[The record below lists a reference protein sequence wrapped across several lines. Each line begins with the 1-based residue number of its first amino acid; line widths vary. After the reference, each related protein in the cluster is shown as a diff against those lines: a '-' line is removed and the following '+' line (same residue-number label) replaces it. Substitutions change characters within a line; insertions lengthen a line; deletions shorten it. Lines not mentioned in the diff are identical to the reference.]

1 MEVKGAQIER
11 TEDGAVNDLSV
22 DLFFMKQ
29 PELLPLYLEIE
40 RAVRDRLG
48 DFEVV
53 VQKSQITWKG
63 PGSFAALW
71 LPRWKRPDGRIYVG
85 LSFFLEFQVES
96 PLIPY
101 STEPYPNRWTHH
113 TSVADLGELD
123 EELMG
128 WLYLSK
134 EFSGRRRRRKS

>member
-22 DLFFMKQ
+22 DLFLLKQ

-53 VQKSQITWKG
+53 VQKSQITWER
-63 PGSFAALW
+63 PRLFRRPMAA
-71 LPRWKRPDGRIYVG
+71 PVEKAGR
-85 LSFFLEFQVES
+85 
-96 PLIPY
+96 
-101 STEPYPNRWTHH
+101 
-113 TSVADLGELD
+113 ADLCGAVF
-123 EELMG
+123 
-128 WLYLSK
+128 
-134 EFSGRRRRRKS
+134 FSGISGGKPPHSLLDRALPQPLDPPHLGGRSWRAG

>member
-22 DLFFMKQ
+22 DLLFMKQ

-96 PLIPY
+96 PRIPY

-113 TSVADLGELD
+113 VVLD
-123 EELMG
+123 KPEQIDGQLLS
-128 WLYLSK
+128 WLREAWDFCESK
-134 EFSGRRRRRKS
+134 

>member
-96 PLIPY
+96 PRIPY

-113 TSVADLGELD
+113 TIVSEPDQLD
-123 EELMG
+123 GELMG
-128 WLYLSK
+128 WLREAHAFALVK
-134 EFSGRRRRRKS
+134 EGVR